1 MNQNPLEFTVAVCAL
16 GFGGWLLGHGVDR
29 LVGVDSGVLRRLVI
43 NAVVLY
49 CMIVLLPNV
58 SVMHETLPGIM
69 SLVLF
74 VIAQH
79 WP

>member
-1 MNQNPLEFTVAVCAL
+1 MNQNPLEFGVAVCAL
-16 GFGGWLLGHGVDR
+16 GFGGWLLGRSVDR
-29 LVGVDSGVLRRLVI
+29 LVGIDSGVLRRLAI

-49 CMIVLLPNV
+49 CMTLLLPNV

-74 VIAQH
+74 ITAQR
-79 WP
+79 WS